1 MQANTVERADKI
13 SRNRAILIAVAAVVF
28 VAGQILGHPFF
39 DTTGPSDLHIS
50 RRIAW
55 AINAV
60 LLLALLATGG
70 GLLNSREIRMLV
82 NDEISR
88 MNYRTSVTL
97 GFWVAMTC
105 ALLLF
110 AVPAFMS
117 FTAHQAVYVIVTA
130 AVTTASLTFAW
141 LEYRAHRDA

>member
-1 MQANTVERADKI
+1 MQSNTVERADKI
-13 SRNRAILIAVAAVVF
+13 SRKRAILIAAAGVVF

-39 DTTGPSDLHIS
+39 DTGPSDLQIS

-55 AINAV
+55 AVNAV

-70 GLLNSREIRMLV
+70 GILNSREIRMLV

-88 MNYRTSVTL
+88 MNYKTSVIV

-110 AVPAFMS
+110 AVPAFVS
-117 FTAHQAVYVIVTA
+117 FTAHQAVYLIVTA
-130 AVTTASLTFAW
+130 AVATASLTFAW